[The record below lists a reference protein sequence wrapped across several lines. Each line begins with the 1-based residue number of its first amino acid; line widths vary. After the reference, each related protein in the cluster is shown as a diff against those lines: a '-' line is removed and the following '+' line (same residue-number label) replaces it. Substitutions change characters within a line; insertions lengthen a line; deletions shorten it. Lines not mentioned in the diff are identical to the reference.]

1 MVKWNQMLLTLE
13 YLLLYYFL
21 FGVVVKKYIPIDM
34 QKHKMTTFFNF
45 FTNNKKG
52 QYKLYNID
60 AVKTNQL
67 KIT

>member
-1 MVKWNQMLLTLE
+1 MTCTQPN
-13 YLLLYYFL
+13 YDNILYYIIL
-21 FGVVVKKYIPIDM
+21 FIRTYISFDM
-34 QKHKMTTFFNF
+34 QKHNITT

-67 KIT
+67 KKQLMCNIDG